1 MLSGSSC
8 PRACVYLYVCV
19 CEEGPA
25 AGHLLATCI
34 GIAAVVIALS
44 LLSQQRQPT
53 SVRPHFFRVSLHVC
67 VTPSCKCVCIC
78 ERVENMEVGASWVSY
93 TCRPKWMPR

>member
-8 PRACVYLYVCV
+8 LRACVYLYVCM
-19 CEEGPA
+19 CEGGPA

-53 SVRPHFFRVSLHVC
+53 SVRPHFFSSVSVC
-67 VTPSCKCVCIC
+67 V
-78 ERVENMEVGASWVSY
+78 
-93 TCRPKWMPR
+93 

>member
-8 PRACVYLYVCV
+8 LRACVRVYTCMFVCV
-19 CEEGPA
+19 CEGGPA

-53 SVRPHFFRVSLHVC
+53 SVRPHFFRVSLYVC
-67 VTPSCKCVCIC
+67 DTL
-78 ERVENMEVGASWVSY
+78 M
-93 TCRPKWMPR
+93 

>member
-1 MLSGSSC
+1 M
-8 PRACVYLYVCV
+8 
-19 CEEGPA
+19 CEGGPA

-53 SVRPHFFRVSLHVC
+53 SVRPRFFSSVSVC
-67 VTPSCKCVCIC
+67 V
-78 ERVENMEVGASWVSY
+78 
-93 TCRPKWMPR
+93 